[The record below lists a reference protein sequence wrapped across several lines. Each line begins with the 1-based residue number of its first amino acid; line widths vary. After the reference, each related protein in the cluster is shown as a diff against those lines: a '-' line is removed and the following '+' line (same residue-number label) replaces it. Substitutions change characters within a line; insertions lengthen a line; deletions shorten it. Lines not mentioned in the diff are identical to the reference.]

1 MRHMLFRGRK
11 WLLTTAAGGL
21 FVLSG
26 CDPDVRDTI
35 LSGVESATTTLITTF
50 IKAFFESVLSPD
62 DNTAATVKA
71 CLEHLTGSFV

>member
-1 MRHMLFRGRK
+1 MRNMLFRGRM

-26 CDPDVRDTI
+26 CDPDVRDTV

-50 IKAFFESVLSPD
+50 VTAFFESVLTPD
-62 DNTAATVKA
+62 DTTAATVKN
-71 CLEHLTGSFV
+71 FVEQLPSYFA